1 MIPVVIG
8 IILLTTVV
16 VTSMEL
22 HPVNQCPNDKEWSDR
37 AHMVCHNNEYRYHCM
52 LSVSCTLVES
62 CIEPQLG
69 SYKYSE
75 TVYGVFFLYLN
86 NETDSPEFYQMEFK
100 YHINQNLNTN
110 SSDYWKY
117 QYFAYCKEHTK
128 DTFVFSRTENQ
139 TKISCEENQTKIPC
153 EDSPGNCNVV
163 LALAIIGGVLVVILI
178 LVVCVMAFYMLRIKH
193 SNNRNRKMDPSSRPL
208 KKKGQSI
215 EETIN

>member
-1 MIPVVIG
+1 
-8 IILLTTVV
+8 
-16 VTSMEL
+16 
-22 HPVNQCPNDKEWSDR
+22 
-37 AHMVCHNNEYRYHCM
+37 MVCHNNEYRYHCM
-52 LSVSCTLVES
+52 FSVSCTLVES

-139 TKISCEENQTKIPC
+139 TNISCEENQAKC
-153 EDSPGNCNVV
+153 EYNPASYNVV
-163 LALAIIGGVLVVILI
+163 LAFAIIGWGLLVICVILI
-178 LVVCVMAFYMLRIKH
+178 VIYKCRKEDSNG
-193 SNNRNRKMDPSSRPL
+193 SNNEEPSTPESGNLMNMTNR
-208 KKKGQSI
+208 
-215 EETIN
+215 

>member
-37 AHMVCHNNEYRYHCM
+37 AHIICHNNEYRYHCM
-52 LSVSCTLVES
+52 FSVNCTLVES

-69 SYKYSE
+69 SYTYSE

-86 NETDSPEFYQMEFK
+86 NETDSPEFYQMEFR
-100 YHINQNLNTN
+100 YSFNQNLNTN

-117 QYFAYCKEHTK
+117 QYVAYCK
-128 DTFVFSRTENQ
+128 DTFVLSRTENQ
-139 TKISCEENQTKIPC
+139 TKISCEENQTKC
-153 EDSPGNCNVV
+153 EDSSCVI
-163 LALAIIGGVLVVILI
+163 LALAITCSVLLVILI
-178 LVVCVMAFYMLRIKH
+178 LVVCVVAFYKLRIEH
-193 SNNRNRKMDPSSRPL
+193 SNNRNRKMDPSSHPL

-215 EETIN
+215 EETMN